1 MRSERCSTA
10 QSVAKRI
17 TTRGAGT
24 IIKPG
29 KIISKPVSRFL
40 LLA

>member
-1 MRSERCSTA
+1 TA

-29 KIISKPVSRFL
+29 KIISKTVSRFL